1 MNKDGELVNGIL
13 LKIEAMKKTTISSA
27 DSIVDGLER
36 TEVKLK
42 KIEETLFKI
51 EKKNN
56 QKNM

>member
-1 MNKDGELVNGIL
+1 ME
-13 LKIEAMKKTTISSA
+13 KTTISSA
-27 DSIVDGLER
+27 DSIVNGLER

-51 EKKNN
+51 EKNN